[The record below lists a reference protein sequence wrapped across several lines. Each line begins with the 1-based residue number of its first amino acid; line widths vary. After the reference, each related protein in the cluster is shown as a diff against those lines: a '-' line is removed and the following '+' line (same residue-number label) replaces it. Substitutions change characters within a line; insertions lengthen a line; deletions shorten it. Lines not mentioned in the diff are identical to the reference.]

1 MNSRRRVNS
10 DVRPLRLKRKEVLMK
25 RILFL
30 LGIGTFAFITGVAAH
45 ALARRSTPPTPA
57 PEVRGVPVTKV
68 TIEPDAPISI
78 GRITK
83 ATARVFKVE
92 IMNVSGKTIV
102 GFDYTYYKQ
111 CATDTI
117 PAGGAMGFMP
127 EKLLKPGD
135 KDVFDA
141 GEDTPV
147 RETNIQNCIDTAKE
161 IRIQIKSVSFTDG
174 STWKARPGDFNG
186 IRSSSP

>member
-1 MNSRRRVNS
+1 
-10 DVRPLRLKRKEVLMK
+10 MK
-25 RILFL
+25 RIVFL
-30 LGIGTFAFITGVAAH
+30 LGIGTFAFITGFAAH
-45 ALARRSTPPTPA
+45 ALSRRSTPPSSA
-57 PEVRGVPVTKV
+57 PEVHGVPVTKV

-83 ATARVFKVE
+83 ATARVFNVD
-92 IMNVSGKTIV
+92 IVNVSGKTIV

-135 KDVFDA
+135 KDAFDA

-161 IRIQIKSVSFTDG
+161 IRIQIKTVSFTDG
-174 STWKARPGDFNG
+174 STWQARPGDFNG
-186 IRSSSP
+186 IKSR

>member
-1 MNSRRRVNS
+1 
-10 DVRPLRLKRKEVLMK
+10 MK

-30 LGIGTFAFITGVAAH
+30 VVIGTFAFITGVAAH
-45 ALARRSTPPTPA
+45 ALARRSTPPAPA

-68 TIEPDAPISI
+68 TIEPDAPVSI

-83 ATARVFKVE
+83 ATARVFNVE
-92 IMNVSGKTIV
+92 LMNVSNKAIV
-102 GFDYTYYKQ
+102 GFLYTYYKQ

-127 EKLLKPGD
+127 EKLFKPGD
-135 KDVFDA
+135 KVVFDA
-141 GEDTPV
+141 GEDATV
-147 RETNIQNCIDTAKE
+147 RETDIQNCIDTAKE

-174 STWKARPGDFNG
+174 STWEARPGDFNG
-186 IRSSSP
+186 IRSR

>member
-1 MNSRRRVNS
+1 
-10 DVRPLRLKRKEVLMK
+10 MK
-25 RILFL
+25 RILVL
-30 LGIGTFAFITGVAAH
+30 VVIGTFAFITGVAAH
-45 ALARRSTPPTPA
+45 ALVRRSAPPTPS

-78 GRITK
+78 GHITK
-83 ATARVFKVE
+83 ATARVFNVE
-92 IMNVSGKTIV
+92 VVNVSGKTIV
-102 GFDYTYYKQ
+102 GFLYTYYKQ

-117 PAGGAMGFMP
+117 PAGGARGYMP
-127 EKLLKPGD
+127 EKSLKPGD

-147 RETNIQNCIDTAKE
+147 RETKIQTCIDAAKE
-161 IRIQIKSVSFTDG
+161 VRIQIKSVSFTDG
-174 STWKARPGDFNG
+174 STWEARPGDFNG

>member
-1 MNSRRRVNS
+1 
-10 DVRPLRLKRKEVLMK
+10 MK

-30 LGIGTFAFITGVAAH
+30 LVIGTFAFITGFAAH
-45 ALARRSTPPTPA
+45 ALARRSTLPTPA
-57 PEVRGVPVTKV
+57 AEVRGVSVTKV

-83 ATARVFKVE
+83 ATARVFNVE
-92 IMNVSGKTIV
+92 LANVSGKTIV
-102 GFDYTYYKQ
+102 GFLYTYYKQ
-111 CATDTI
+111 CATDNI

-127 EKLLKPGD
+127 EKLFKPGD
-135 KDVFDA
+135 KVVFDA
-141 GEDTPV
+141 GEDAEV

-174 STWKARPGDFNG
+174 TTWEARPGDFNG
-186 IRSSSP
+186 IRSR